1 MNISACVEVSNMVM
15 LCTGLFILSQI
26 SCAGDSGFRVTVG

>member
-1 MNISACVEVSNMVM
+1 MNIIASVKVSNMVM